1 MKRMWPTGIKVLTGL
16 FVTAVC
22 AMPQTYTISAKPGV
36 VNYIEG
42 NVYLDGVPISPQKLK
57 ATFVNANET
66 ISTDIGKAEV
76 LLSPGV
82 FLRLG
87 QNSGVRMVSPSLT
100 DTQLELKVGEM
111 MVEADDIVKDSQVTV
126 LDHGSSVLIDR
137 NGLYKFTAGD
147 SATVSVL
154 EGKLNVMNGD
164 RKTEIGKG
172 HEVLLADT
180 GLKTKKFDP
189 KAEDELYAWSNVRSE
204 YNAASSYQAA
214 QDVNA
219 SSYGGVWGGYGFSG
233 FSNPGWF
240 WNSGFNSWAWL
251 PGSGAFYSP
260 FGYGFYSPM
269 WVGYAPVMYAPIY
282 GGGGGGWTRRGQLP
296 TTATSTT
303 GGKVA
308 AVPVNAAHP
317 PAVGSHITSPMAS
330 QAARAQSLHSF
341 SSTGFRTSSGAVV
354 PAGRAS
360 FSSGAASSGSG
371 YSGRRAL
378 LRILRSTLSIQY
390 GKRISRRRYGWR
402 KRRGRRPSLKTIS
415 RNRNS
420 GRGTNLEPLS
430 SFLGG
435 RIMVRCPPTC

>member
-1 MKRMWPTGIKVLTGL
+1 MKRVLPTGIKILTGV
-16 FVTAVC
+16 FATAIC
-22 AMPQTYTISAKPGV
+22 AMPQNYTISAKPGG
-36 VNYIEG
+36 VNYVEG
-42 NVYLDGVPISPQKLK
+42 NVFIDGKAVSPQNLK

-87 QNSGVRMVSPSLT
+87 ENSRVHMVSPSLIN
-100 DTQLELKVGEM
+100 TQLELKAGEM

-126 LDHGSSVLIDR
+126 LDHGGSVLIDR

-147 SATVSVL
+147 SATVAVL
-154 EGKLNVMNGD
+154 EGKLNVLNGD

-172 HEVLLADT
+172 HEAILADAS
-180 GLKTKKFDP
+180 LKTKKFDP

-251 PGSGAFYSP
+251 PGSGAYYSP

-269 WVGYAPVMYAPIY
+269 AVGYAPVMYAPIY
-282 GGGGGGWTRRGQLP
+282 GGGGGYYRRGQLP
-296 TTATSTT
+296 TTATRTT

-308 AVPVNAAHP
+308 PVPVNAAHP
-317 PAVGSHITSPMAS
+317 PAVGSNISSPMAS
-330 QAARAQSLHSF
+330 QAARAQSLHSYAP
-341 SSTGFRTSSGAVV
+341 TGFRTASGSTV

-360 FSSGAASSGSG
+360 YGAGGGAHASSGAAAGGGG
-371 YSGRRAL
+371 YSGGGH
-378 LRILRSTLSIQY
+378 S
-390 GKRISRRRYGWR
+390 
-402 KRRGRRPSLKTIS
+402 
-415 RNRNS
+415 S
-420 GRGTNLEPLS
+420 GVSAASVGGASHGGGVS
-430 SFLGG
+430 SAGG
-435 RIMVRCPPTC
+435 GGGHH

>member
-1 MKRMWPTGIKVLTGL
+1 MKRVWPTGAKILTGL

-22 AMPQTYTISAKPGV
+22 AMPQNYTISAKPGV
-36 VNYIEG
+36 VNYVDG
-42 NVYLDGVPISPQKLK
+42 NVFLDGRAISPQNIK

-87 QNSGVRMVSPSLT
+87 DNSRVRMVSPSLT
-100 DTQLELKVGEM
+100 DTQLEVKAGEVM
-111 MVEADDIVKDSQVTV
+111 IEADDIVKDSQVTV
-126 LDHGSSVLIDR
+126 LDHGNSVLIDR
-137 NGLYKFTAGD
+137 NGLYRFTAGD
-147 SATVSVL
+147 SAKVAVL
-154 EGKLNVMNGD
+154 EGKANVLNGD

-172 HEVLLADT
+172 HEVLLAD
-180 GLKTKKFDP
+180 GALKSKKFDA
-189 KAEDELYAWSNVRSE
+189 KAADELYAWSNVRSE

-251 PGSGAFYSP
+251 PGSGAYYSP
-260 FGYGFYSPM
+260 FGYGFYSPLA
-269 WVGYAPVMYAPIY
+269 VGYAPVMYAPIY
-282 GGGGGGWTRRGQLP
+282 GGGGGGWNRRAQLP
-296 TTATSTT
+296 TRAAGTIN

-308 AVPVNAAHP
+308 PVPVNAAHP
-317 PAVGSHITSPMAS
+317 PALGAHISSPMAN

-341 SSTGFRTSSGAVV
+341 SSTGFRTANGMTV

-360 FSSGAASSGSG
+360 FGGASAPAGGGRASYGGGRASYGGAHASPGAAGANYGGAAHAGMAAGSV
-371 YSGRRAL
+371 
-378 LRILRSTLSIQY
+378 
-390 GKRISRRRYGWR
+390 
-402 KRRGRRPSLKTIS
+402 
-415 RNRNS
+415 
-420 GRGTNLEPLS
+420 
-430 SFLGG
+430 GG
-435 RIMVRCPPTC
+435 ASHGGAPAGGGGAAHR